1 MKVLIA
7 EDDPVSGLVL
17 ERTLQQWGY
26 EIIRAK
32 DGEEAWEMYSVEP
45 VPARYYRLDDA
56 TRRWVGALPP
66 HS

>member
-17 ERTLQQWGY
+17 ERTLQRWGY

-32 DGEEAWEMYSVEP
+32 DGEEAWEMLFRRTIT
-45 VPARYYRLDDA
+45 ARYY
-56 TRRWVGALPP
+56 
-66 HS
+66 